1 MRHMC
6 GLCDSDDSACVNVQ
20 RLTYLNCLAPTEED
34 NAKLHQMLCTILPC
48 LASCWGHAGVMLGSC
63 WGHTVLLYH
72 VNVNAG
78 VRAIVLDV
86 DTAQRRLSLGLK
98 ASYFDGAGDAEEAV
112 DGKAEVQLHV
122 LTCCLGIIFD
132 SHCT

>member
-1 MRHMC
+1 MC
-6 GLCDSDDSACVNVQ
+6 AICVVCVTVMTQHVSMYQGSLISTVLRLLKKTLQSCIRCSAPF
-20 RLTYLNCLAPTEED
+20 CLA
-34 NAKLHQMLCTILPC
+34 
-48 LASCWGHAGVMLGSC
+48 WGDAGVMLGSC
-63 WGHTVLLYH
+63 WGHRVLLYH
-72 VNVNAG
+72 VTVNAG

-86 DTAQRRLSLGLK
+86 DTAQQRLSLGLK

>member
-1 MRHMC
+1 MKTH
-6 GLCDSDDSACVNVQ
+6 SFQ
-20 RLTYLNCLAPTEED
+20 PTEED

-48 LASCWGHAGVMLGSC
+48 LGLRRGHAGVIQYIFIMC
-63 WGHTVLLYH
+63 M
-72 VNVNAG
+72 NAG

-112 DGKAEVQLHV
+112 GKAEVQLQV
-122 LTCCLGIIFD
+122 LMCCLCSVDIIFD
-132 SHCT
+132 LNCT